1 MESHYETILPFETIP
16 PLKKF
21 PPTFKIPKD
30 SLERSLQRNPQLKY
44 WLFYYGLEMKYLFKR
59 CVMGAYYQ
67 ADGTILEGSRNFRR

>member
-44 WLFYYGLEMKYLFKR
+44 
-59 CVMGAYYQ
+59 
-67 ADGTILEGSRNFRR
+67 